1 MTKIINIKDVKLNDY
16 ILFQEHNHIVHDDQL
31 DCSNLYGKVIEIKT
45 LDIIEGKTSISIK
58 VQLDSMKYKEILE
71 EYDNCLYFNFPHDED
86 NYDDT
91 EVTLCNYT
99 KDDLVNSL
107 SDLSNQLTSNKTNI
121 KETIETLKNVVSG
134 YTNQIEKEETK
145 DLKTYCAHV
154 PVHGSMR
161 VSVEASSEKEALEL
175 IKKGKYENDNSF
187 SLQDCETTPK
197 DLTEKDIEELC

>member
-145 DLKTYCAHV
+145 DLKTYIAHIKV
-154 PVHGSMR
+154 QGQIGC
-161 VSVEASSEKEALEL
+161 SVEAENEEQALQMFKDGE
-175 IKKGKYENDNSF
+175 YEQGTEF
-187 SLQDCETTPK
+187 SLSDCEICESE
-197 DLTEKDIEELC
+197 LTLEDVDQLC